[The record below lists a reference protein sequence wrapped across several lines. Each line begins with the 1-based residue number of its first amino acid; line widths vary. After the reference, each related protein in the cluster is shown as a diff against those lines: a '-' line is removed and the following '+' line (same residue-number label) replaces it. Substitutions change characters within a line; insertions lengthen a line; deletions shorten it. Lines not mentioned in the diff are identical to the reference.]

1 MPYVRT
7 VPIDAADGLLA
18 ETYDREL
25 AKDGYVANMTQ
36 LFSLRPEVY
45 AAWGQL
51 RESIRGNM
59 DLRRY
64 ELATLAAARALRCRY
79 CVGAHASIL
88 ESKFYDRRQLEAIMR
103 DFRDADLDKAD
114 VAIMA
119 FAEKVALHAYRV
131 TLEDIETL
139 RGHGLTDAEVFDIA
153 LAAALR
159 CFFSKVLDSM
169 GAEPDEAYAEAA
181 TLLELVPLA
190 EPAAAASSAGTS

>member
-51 RESIRGNM
+51 RDSIRRNM

-103 DFRDADLDKAD
+103 DFRDADLDEAD

-153 LAAALR
+153 LTAALR

-181 TLLELVPLA
+181 TLLELVRLA

>member
-51 RESIRGNM
+51 RDSIRGNM

-103 DFRDADLDKAD
+103 DFRDADLDEAD

-131 TLEDIETL
+131 TLEDIATL

>member
-1 MPYVRT
+1 
-7 VPIDAADGLLA
+7 
-18 ETYDREL
+18 
-25 AKDGYVANMTQ
+25 
-36 LFSLRPEVY
+36 
-45 AAWGQL
+45 
-51 RESIRGNM
+51 
-59 DLRRY
+59 
-64 ELATLAAARALRCRY
+64 
-79 CVGAHASIL
+79 
-88 ESKFYDRRQLEAIMR
+88 MR
-103 DFRDADLDKAD
+103 DFRDADLDEAD

-131 TLEDIETL
+131 TLENIETL

-190 EPAAAASSAGTS
+190 EPAAASSAGTS

>member
-51 RESIRGNM
+51 RDSIRGNM

-64 ELATLAAARALRCRY
+64 ELATLAAARALRCRQLRRGPR
-79 CVGAHASIL
+79 VDPRIEVLRSSPAGGDHA
-88 ESKFYDRRQLEAIMR
+88 
-103 DFRDADLDKAD
+103 
-114 VAIMA
+114 
-119 FAEKVALHAYRV
+119 
-131 TLEDIETL
+131 
-139 RGHGLTDAEVFDIA
+139 
-153 LAAALR
+153 
-159 CFFSKVLDSM
+159 
-169 GAEPDEAYAEAA
+169 
-181 TLLELVPLA
+181 
-190 EPAAAASSAGTS
+190 